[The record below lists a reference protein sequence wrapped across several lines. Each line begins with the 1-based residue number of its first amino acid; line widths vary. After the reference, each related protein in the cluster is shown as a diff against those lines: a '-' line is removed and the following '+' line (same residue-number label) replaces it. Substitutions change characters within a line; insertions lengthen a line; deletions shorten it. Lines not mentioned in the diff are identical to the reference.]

1 MELQTARRTAR
12 RTAAGFTL
20 VEMLVVVA
28 LIGIVAALALPRYR
42 HASVRAKES
51 VLKHDLW
58 VLRDVID
65 QFFTDQGRYPQD
77 LQELVSI
84 GYLRTVPIDPMTESS
99 ESWEISYEALAEDE
113 YDSPEA
119 EDPGVTD
126 VSSGSLGQAL
136 NGSWYA
142 DW

>member
-1 MELQTARRTAR
+1 MMTRARLSTR
-12 RTAAGFTL
+12 RRSVAGFTL

-42 HASVRAKES
+42 NSQVRAKES

-58 VLRDVID
+58 ILRDVID
-65 QFFTDQGRYPQD
+65 QFFTDQGRYPND
-77 LQELVSI
+77 LDELVSI
-84 GYLRTVPIDPMTESS
+84 GYLRKVPIDPMTKSS
-99 ESWEISYEALAEDE
+99 DTWVLDYEALAEDD

-126 VSSGSLGQAL
+126 VSSGSGGQAL
-136 NGSWYA
+136 DGSWHA